1 MTDVDH
7 DLPTYT
13 PTDTDSLTARIEACK
28 TLTLPILRSPYR
40 PWGPHRDS
48 DIDVVQARILEI
60 DIVDSFFSSIEG
72 GRDDLVADFIAR
84 GYVSPD
90 TTSSFDETPLLAAV
104 RVNNLPMISTLVSLG
119 ATVDAYGTLRK
130 MIESYTGSFPSPY
143 PSSIDDPQP
152 ERTPLQYAAQE
163 GRLALVKVLMEDYG
177 ADDALVAPDGALALR
192 LAAKNGHREIVEYL
206 PSRRG
211 GAWKRWKTA
220 HQKEMKIVRKAFSKI
235 GKFILVFVWEIPKC
249 LFYYMPKE
257 LCKGIRD
264 SAKWAW
270 NRRKRF
276 GGWCKKQVVEFPG
289 RVKRG
294 VTKAGK
300 EVWDFIK
307 EIPRIIRAI
316 GIGIYKF
323 LKSIPGALKIV
334 ALWIGRGLKSIGK
347 TVFDVLVKFVS
358 LLHTIFSA
366 IISFFRS
373 ITLKDIY
380 NGVTYVLRGIFIE
393 LPKAMLR
400 FIIAFGDVSYDV
412 LKATLGLTGKCIWY
426 LGVGILWLVTY
437 IPQKLWN
444 ALKALG
450 RSSGRGYQ
458 ECMAFLNPKR
468 I

>member
-1 MTDVDH
+1 MTDVDQ
-7 DLPTYT
+7 DLPTYSL
-13 PTDTDSLTARIEACK
+13 TDTDGLTARIEACK
-28 TLTLPILRSPYR
+28 TLSLPILKSPYSTWTPLR
-40 PWGPHRDS
+40 PGDPRVDP
-48 DIDVVQARILEI
+48 ARALEVA
-60 DIVDSFFSSIEG
+60 IVDSFFSSIEG
-72 GRDDLVADFIAR
+72 GRDDLVRDFIAR

-90 TTSSFDETPLLAAV
+90 TTSAFEETPLLAAV

-119 ATVDAYGTLRK
+119 ATVDAYGSLRK
-130 MIESYTGSFPSPY
+130 MYGSLASRVPY
-143 PSSIDDPQP
+143 PYQCDNDPQP

-177 ADDALVAPDGALALR
+177 ANDALIAPDGALALR
-192 LAAKNGHREIVEYL
+192 LAAINGHRDIVAYL

-220 HQKEMKIVRKAFSKI
+220 HQKEMKIVRKAFAKI
-235 GKFILVFVWEIPKC
+235 KTFILVFIWEIPKC
-249 LFYYMPKE
+249 LFYHMPKE

-264 SAKWAW
+264 SATWAW
-270 NRRKRF
+270 NGRKRF

-307 EIPRIIRAI
+307 EIPRIVKSI
-316 GIGIYKF
+316 GKGIWRF
-323 LKSIPGALKIV
+323 LKAIPGALKIV
-334 ALWIGRGLKSIGK
+334 AFWIGRGIKSIGK
-347 TVFDVLVKFVS
+347 AVFDVLVKFVS

-373 ITLKDIY
+373 ITLTDIY
-380 NGVTYVLRGIFIE
+380 NGLTYVLRGIFVE
-393 LPKAMLR
+393 LPKAILR
-400 FIIAFGDVSYDV
+400 FIVAFGNMSYDV
-412 LKATLGLTGKCIWY
+412 LIATLGCFGQCIWC
-426 LGVGILWLVTY
+426 LGLGILWLVTY
-437 IPQKLWN
+437 IPQKLWK

-450 RSSGRGYQ
+450 RSSRRGYQ

>member
-13 PTDTDSLTARIEACK
+13 LTDTDSLTARIEACK
-28 TLTLPILRSPYR
+28 TLTLPILKSPYSPWIFLR
-40 PWGPHRDS
+40 PGDLGDDP
-48 DIDVVQARILEI
+48 ARALEVA
-60 DIVDSFFSSIEG
+60 IVDSFFSSVEG

-130 MIESYTGSFPSPY
+130 MIEGCTSIIPY
-143 PSSIDDPQP
+143 PYLRDNDPQP

-177 ADDALVAPDGALALR
+177 ANDALIAPDGALALR
-192 LAAKNGHREIVEYL
+192 LAAMNGHRDVVAYL

-211 GAWKRWKTA
+211 GAWKRWQTA
-220 HQKEMKIVRKAFSKI
+220 HQKEMKIVRKAFAKI
-235 GKFILVFVWEIPKC
+235 KTFILVFVWEIPKC

-270 NRRKRF
+270 NGRKRF

-289 RVKRG
+289 RVKRS

-307 EIPRIIRAI
+307 EIPRIVKSI
-316 GIGIYKF
+316 GKGIWRF
-323 LKSIPGALKIV
+323 LKAIPGALKMV
-334 ALWIGRGLKSIGK
+334 ALWIGRGLESIGK
-347 TVFDVLVKFVS
+347 AVFDVLVKFVS

-373 ITLKDIY
+373 ITLTDMY
-380 NGVTYVLRGIFIE
+380 NGFTYILRGIFVE
-393 LPKAMLR
+393 LPKAILR
-400 FIIAFGDVSYDV
+400 FIVAFGDMSYDV
-412 LKATLGLTGKCIWY
+412 LKATLGCFGQCIWY

-450 RSSGRGYQ
+450 RSSRRGYQ